1 MFQNNLFPPPLPP
14 PYISLKNKNIYNQ
27 YINDNYNDIIV
38 HLISSINYDRFV
50 NKLWKRNAL
59 VVSQFCLN
67 VKLIF
72 GDYHIHFITKNI
84 TDQIWLI
91 LNNMMFSLSFPANI
105 KYSPKTLILFFFIGV
120 QTKFFLRGCWTRL
133 DIINRRLGATSSSW
147 VHCTFSQTLCCK
159 NDFRNVSRILSLS
172 CLVHLVEYARIHSF
186 L

>member
-1 MFQNNLFPPPLPP
+1 MKKKCCCCLMILFK
-14 PYISLKNKNIYNQ
+14 YKKFTG
-27 YINDNYNDIIV
+27 DN
-38 HLISSINYDRFV
+38 
-50 NKLWKRNAL
+50 
-59 VVSQFCLN
+59 
-67 VKLIF
+67 
-72 GDYHIHFITKNI
+72 HIHFITEIWKDSIEIKFQVICPCSYSGDDHIKIILWEIIILWNTKYFCCVI
-84 TDQIWLI
+84 FVVKCKIHFTDQKGFI
-91 LNNMMFSLSFPANI
+91 LNTMMLSLSFPANI
-105 KYSPKTLILFFFIGV
+105 KYSHKTPILFLFIGV

>member
-1 MFQNNLFPPPLPP
+1 MPQITREIEIILSQISRFFNFLNLLRNFILYLMFKPIGKCAWP
-14 PYISLKNKNIYNQ
+14 IYFNR
-27 YINDNYNDIIV
+27 DT
-38 HLISSINYDRFV
+38 
-50 NKLWKRNAL
+50 
-59 VVSQFCLN
+59 CLT
-67 VKLIF
+67 LAWLRPIE
-72 GDYHIHFITKNI
+72 
-84 TDQIWLI
+84 IWLI
-91 LNNMMFSLSFPANI
+91 LNNMMLSLSFPANI

>member
-1 MFQNNLFPPPLPP
+1 MKKKCCCCLIILFKYKKFTGDDHIHVHIQGTIILKSYYGRWSYYEKQN
-14 PYISLKNKNIYNQ
+14 IS
-27 YINDNYNDIIV
+27 
-38 HLISSINYDRFV
+38 
-50 NKLWKRNAL
+50 
-59 VVSQFCLN
+59 VVLYLCLN
-67 VKLIF
+67 VKFIP
-72 GDYHIHFITKNI
+72 GDDHIHSIMKNMKDF
-84 TDQIWLI
+84 TDQKGFI
-91 LNNMMFSLSFPANI
+91 LNTMMLSLSFPANI

-147 VHCTFSQTLCCK
+147 VHCTFSQTSCCK

>member
-1 MFQNNLFPPPLPP
+1 MKKKCSCCLTILFKCKINFRGLS
-14 PYISLKNKNIYNQ
+14 YSFYNKKYER
-27 YINDNYNDIIV
+27 IIV
-38 HLISSINYDRFV
+38 LSH
-50 NKLWKRNAL
+50 
-59 VVSQFCLN
+59 
-67 VKLIF
+67 
-72 GDYHIHFITKNI
+72 I
-84 TDQIWLI
+84 TDQIGLI
-91 LNNMMFSLSFPANI
+91 LNTMMLSLSFPANI

>member
-1 MFQNNLFPPPLPP
+1 MKKKCCCCLIILFRYEKFTGDDHIPVHIQGTIILKSYYGRWSYYEKQN
-14 PYISLKNKNIYNQ
+14 IS
-27 YINDNYNDIIV
+27 
-38 HLISSINYDRFV
+38 
-50 NKLWKRNAL
+50 
-59 VVSQFCLN
+59 VVLYLCLN
-67 VKLIF
+67 VKFIP
-72 GDYHIHFITKNI
+72 GDDHISRIKKDLFWIPWCWAYLFQ
-84 TDQIWLI
+84 QISSTA
-91 LNNMMFSLSFPANI
+91 LNPYPL
-105 KYSPKTLILFFFIGV
+105 LFIGV